1 MALLNQT
8 TQVYNKLGDL
18 FDVLRKGQA
27 PEKFNREFLKDL
39 GFKSSNWHAAIALFK
54 GLGLVSEDGSPTPL
68 YMEFLDPTKWQSVLG
83 EAVGQAYSDIFVIKK
98 HPEQNDLQTIV
109 GKYKSTYNLSET
121 QADRAA
127 RTFLALYELSD
138 KDAIQG
144 NKTTPSAEET
154 PVDQTTEK

>member
-68 YMEFLDPTKWQSVLG
+68 
-83 EAVGQAYSDIFVIKK
+83 
-98 HPEQNDLQTIV
+98 
-109 GKYKSTYNLSET
+109 
-121 QADRAA
+121 
-127 RTFLALYELSD
+127 
-138 KDAIQG
+138 
-144 NKTTPSAEET
+144 
-154 PVDQTTEK
+154 